1 MDKRGENTQQV
12 EEEVDEVEIQCQGSD
27 ESQLLSTLAH
37 IVLSLEHHL
46 DPVSYTHLDVY
57 KRQAYIFVAAHVL
70 RMLQL
75 T

>member
-1 MDKRGENTQQV
+1 MLLLFLVTSENTQQV

-46 DPVSYTHLDVY
+46 DLLAVPGCQTYEDGYT
-57 KRQAYIFVAAHVL
+57 RIA
-70 RMLQL
+70 
-75 T
+75 